1 MVTSSRLVWAIEI
14 LFILIYN
21 RQYIA
26 NVTEPINLRIELKF
40 DRNLEC
46 FLKRL
51 QKFQGESYDIDF
63 IIFSYN

>member
-1 MVTSSRLVWAIEI
+1 